1 MSVHRRST
9 LLGACATL
17 GLAGS
22 LLAAIAAPR
31 ALENRHVGWWYG
43 QIGTSRGLATVIV
56 WAGMVLLAVAWL
68 AVLRLGPGRRAAC
81 LLAGV
86 WALPLVLAP
95 PLFSSDVYS
104 YLAQGT
110 ILHLGHD
117 PYTQPP
123 TVLLQ
128 LGQPHLLNAVS
139 KFWRHTTAP
148 YGPLFLELVGLIST
162 VGAAH
167 IVAGVLLCRALDLV
181 GLVLLAVW
189 VPRLADALGADG
201 GRALWL
207 VLASPLFLLGLV
219 VPAHN
224 DLLMAGLLAAGIGW
238 ALRGRPLLGVAIC
251 ALAATIKLPA
261 LVAVAFIAVAWGR
274 SEQAGARRMLV
285 AQCVGIAVV
294 VLGLVTVV
302 SGVGLRW
309 LSSAVF
315 STPARVH
322 LAITPA
328 TAVGDTV
335 ALVLHSAGV
344 AVSAHGLESAL
355 DVVATVLAAAVGLR
369 LLSLADVPRVTLLLG
384 ATLLLAAICGPAAW
398 PWYLSWGIVLV
409 AACPAAQRSPAL
421 IAALVLGAFLVR
433 PDGIL
438 SLPIGASPAVLGV
451 YVLAAVVA
459 LRRLRRRA
467 PAPGPA
473 MSSPPVGSSAWRAGS

>member
-1 MSVHRRST
+1 MPVRRRPT
-9 LLGACATL
+9 LLRGLALL

-22 LLAAIAAPR
+22 LLTAIAGPR
-31 ALENRHVGWWYG
+31 ALEDRHTGWWYA
-43 QIGTSRGLATVIV
+43 QIATSRGLATVLV
-56 WAGMVLLAVAWL
+56 WVGMGLLTVAWL
-68 AVLRLGPGRRAAC
+68 TVLRLGAERRSALA
-81 LLAGV
+81 LAGLWV
-86 WALPLVLAP
+86 LPLLLGP

-104 YLAQGT
+104 YLAQGA

-123 TVLLQ
+123 TILAHLGDRRLLE
-128 LGQPHLLNAVS
+128 AVS
-139 KFWRHTTAP
+139 PFWWHTTAP

-162 VGAAH
+162 VGATH
-167 IVAGVLLCRALDLV
+167 LVVGVLLCRALDLA

-189 VPRLADALGADG
+189 VPRLADALGADA

-207 VLASPLFLLGLV
+207 VLASPLILFGLV

-224 DLLMAGLLAAGIGW
+224 DLLMAGMLAAGAGY
-238 ALRGRPLLGVAIC
+238 ALRGRPLLGVALC

-261 LVAVAFIAVAWGR
+261 LVGVAFIAVAWGR
-274 SEQAGARRMLV
+274 SEQAGVRRLLV
-285 AQCVGIAVV
+285 ARCAAVAV
-294 VLGLVTVV
+294 AVLALVTLI

-328 TAVGDTV
+328 TALGDTV
-335 ALVLHSAGV
+335 ALILHGAGV
-344 AVSAHGLESAL
+344 GVSPHGLEGAL
-355 DVVATVLAAAVGLR
+355 GVAATVLAAAVGLW
-369 LLSLADVPRVTLLLG
+369 LLWRADVPRFAGLLG

-409 AACPAAQRSPAL
+409 ATCPSTQRSPAL
-421 IAALVLGAFLVR
+421 VVVLVLGPFLVR

-438 SLPIGASPAVLGV
+438 SLPIGASPF
-451 YVLAAVVA
+451 VLAIYAVA
-459 LRRLRRRA
+459 AFAAWRRLRRRRT
-467 PAPGPA
+467 PGPGRA
-473 MSSPPVGSSAWRAGS
+473 MTSAPVRS